1 MMITSYVISASKGF
15 RLVFP
20 LQRYEHTKHD
30 RLALLQFYQS
40 EFGQYIYSLRSVSIE
55 PLIEQ
60 MKDVF
65 TIDPLPVRGFYK
77 ARSIVLLS
85 VLMYKVMVYY
95 NHLTGRPLK
104 ELK

>member
-1 MMITSYVISASKGF
+1 M
-15 RLVFP
+15 
-20 LQRYEHTKHD
+20 
-30 RLALLQFYQS
+30 
-40 EFGQYIYSLRSVSIE
+40 YIYSLRSVSIE

-65 TIDPLPVRGFYK
+65 TIDPLPVRGFYE

-85 VLMYKVMVYY
+85 VLLYQVLVYY

-104 ELK
+104 ELKYMLGS